1 MLIFIALILLFN
13 GIFVWN
19 MVSFNEGFKLPGKKS
34 KSKSKPK
41 PESKEPEE
49 PTAEV
54 TGEPTAEDGE
64 DDDDVAADK
73 DLTSRID
80 GYKKKNK

>member
-1 MLIFIALILLFN
+1 MLMFIALILLFN

-34 KSKSKPK
+34 KSKSKE
-41 PESKEPEE
+41 PEEPEE
-49 PTAEV
+49 PT
-54 TGEPTAEDGE
+54 GEPTGE
-64 DDDDVAADK
+64 EPDEPELDDDDIEADK

-80 GYKKKNK
+80 SYTKKKNK